1 MHGGLYVDVDI
12 AALPEIRNIKFEQH
26 NVILF
31 KESPSLFEYVYII
44 PYVFT
49 FPFSDHPRFFQYRQ
63 SIFYASKGNRYLKLL
78 IDKIIATD
86 PNRLLYPEPQY
97 TFELTGPGIFTDIM
111 KDSDHYTINYAE
123 SKLYIDYHSTGSW
136 RRYFAP
142 LIHQII
148 LLQYIVVFLLC
159 FIYFLLKKKYF
170 HK

>member
-1 MHGGLYVDVDI
+1 MKIIQTFHQCNSEIFKNYMNSWKEKFEYYCFDDHDIESHITTYCDNIDNELCLAYNKLPNKINKIDLWRYIYVYMHGGLYVDVDI

-86 PNRLLYPEPQY
+86 PNRLL
-97 TFELTGPGIFTDIM
+97 
-111 KDSDHYTINYAE
+111 
-123 SKLYIDYHSTGSW
+123 
-136 RRYFAP
+136 
-142 LIHQII
+142 
-148 LLQYIVVFLLC
+148 
-159 FIYFLLKKKYF
+159 
-170 HK
+170 